1 MITTISPCYNFSC
14 SEKNTANLKE
24 FVATTARATGSEL
37 TQYLWKQRRLQ
48 VLISKK
54 DSTLENT
61 RSLQVASLN
70 NSATTQMYGACAAL
84 KLQYNLNRNICQN
97 IVYAQIVAASAVLK

>member
-1 MITTISPCYNFSC
+1 M
-14 SEKNTANLKE
+14 
-24 FVATTARATGSEL
+24 ATTARATGSEL
-37 TQYLWKQRRLQ
+37 TQYLWKQRQLQ

-70 NSATTQMYGACAAL
+70 NSATTQMYGACAPL
-84 KLQYNLNRNICQN
+84 KLQYDLNRNICQN
-97 IVYAQIVAASAVLK
+97 IVYAQIVAACAVLK